1 MGTLL
6 TTWCLPWQSVGA
18 DPPLGSEPWSAVEP
32 DSVVTRSELSR
43 PAPSPGIEPGIGLR
57 AGPPIQLISP
67 PSTPAEIRPVAAGG
81 MLGFSSADA
90 TGKQTITL
98 VDTGKSWMSV
108 YHVDSGG
115 TIRLVSSRPID
126 ADFSLQ
132 LNAKEP
138 LPEDIRRLKN
148 AR

>member
-1 MGTLL
+1 MPT
-6 TTWCLPWQSVGA
+6 A
-18 DPPLGSEPWSAVEP
+18 EAAAAVA
-32 DSVVTRSELSR
+32 S
-43 PAPSPGIEPGIGLR
+43 
-57 AGPPIQLISP
+57 GPRIQLIPP
-67 PSTPAEIRPVAAGG
+67 PSTPAEIRPVTAGG

-132 LNAKEP
+132 LNAQEP
-138 LPEDIRRLKN
+138 LPEDIRRLRD